1 MANQTARDHK
11 PSPLL
16 QFIVNFAIPIF
27 ILTRF
32 SSESQLGPIKS
43 MLLALAFPVAFEIY
57 NIHKRKK
64 LSMLSIVAICGIV
77 VTGAISLLGLSEGWL
92 AIRRSVPYLAVA
104 LAVIVSILIKRP
116 LLNLLLKHVIDMER
130 VDAAARKNQTLHTLN
145 QHINRT
151 GYIVSTLFFIT
162 SIASY
167 ALTRIVITNN
177 AGTSKFNEEYAR
189 LRLLSIPLITLPLL
203 IGFVATIM
211 YLLAKAEN
219 LTGLQ
224 TEELLKKK

>member
-1 MANQTARDHK
+1 MAKQPARDHK
-11 PSPLL
+11 PSNLL

-32 SSESQLGPIKS
+32 SSESRLGPIKS

-57 NIHKRKK
+57 NVYKRKK
-64 LSMLSIVAICGIV
+64 LSMLSVVAIGGIV

-92 AIRRSVPYLAVA
+92 AIRRSVPYFAVA
-104 LAVIVSILIKRP
+104 SAILVSIIIKRP
-116 LLNLLLKHVIDMER
+116 LLNLLLPQMVDMDK
-130 VDAAARKNQTLHTLN
+130 VKAAARKNHTLPKLN

-151 GYIVSTLFFIT
+151 GYIVSAIFFII
-162 SIASY
+162 SVASY
-167 ALTRIVITNN
+167 ALTRIVITTN

-189 LRLLSIPLITLPLL
+189 LRLLSIPLTTLPLL
-203 IGFVATIM
+203 IGFVTTIM
-211 YLLAKAEN
+211 YLLAKTEK

-224 TEELLKKK
+224 TEDLLKKK